1 MLAARATLV
10 MSSDEAERLAAGG
23 EDADARAATFAR
35 SAAQSIERLRG
46 QRAALERQRAKVA
59 AQFEPGQLERLT
71 QEHQELLRSGALSS
85 GAAPQGEQP
94 RGR

>member
-1 MLAARATLV
+1 
-10 MSSDEAERLAAGG
+10 MSSDEAERLAAGENAAAVSG
-23 EDADARAATFAR
+23 ADARAAAFAR

-85 GAAPQGEQP
+85 SAAPQGEQP
-94 RGR
+94 RG